1 MKKRNL
7 MIFAGLLGIAAL
19 AAFVTRSSWMGSN
32 ASAQGPQRPRVVSVE
47 LAKAARDLVPV
58 DVDSIGTVTPIS
70 SVALKSRVETT
81 IVSVHFEDGAKV
93 SEGDLLFTLDARQ
106 IDAQIE
112 QAEGML
118 ARDQAQLVGALRDHK
133 RYSDLLGKGATTQ
146 VNVDNAK
153 PQADILIGTIKA
165 DQSALDNLKVQ
176 KSFTIIRAPFSGR
189 ISAANVKV
197 GNFVRPADLAP
208 LAVINQMA
216 PVYVTFAIPQRVL
229 VDLREA
235 MAAGASKVIATIPG
249 HQRSEDGKVAMV
261 ENTVDSTTGM
271 VTVRGMMNN
280 ENETLWPGTLV
291 NTKLI
296 IRTENSVVVPTVA
309 VQRSQNGTYVFVV
322 RDGVAKVQPVK
333 VDRTFQG
340 TSVISEGLSGDEN
353 VVVDGQLLLSD
364 GSRVEPRARKAGAGG
379 DDALRTLPR
388 PAGHDDADHGVDHRL
403 RRVRFP
409 PAAGLGAAAGRFPD
423 HCRERDLAGRQ

>member
-1 MKKRNL
+1 MKKRSV
-7 MIFAGLLGIAAL
+7 MIFGGVLLVGAGA
-19 AAFVTRSSWMGSN
+19 AAFVTRSSWMGTG

-47 LAKAARDLVPV
+47 LAKAAREAVPV

-70 SVALKSRVETT
+70 SVALKSRLETT
-81 IVSVHFEDGAKV
+81 ILSVHFEDGAKV
-93 SEGDLLFTLDARQ
+93 NEGDLLFTLDSRQ

-118 ARDQAQLVGALRDHK
+118 AKDQAQLAGAERDLK
-133 RYSDLLGKGATTQ
+133 RFNDLIGKGATTQ

-153 PQADILIGTIKA
+153 TQADILIGTIKA
-165 DQSALDNLKVQ
+165 DRAALDNLKVQ
-176 KSFTIIRAPFSGR
+176 KSYTLIRAPFSGR

-197 GNFVRPADLAP
+197 GNFVRPADTAP

-235 MAAGASKVIATIPG
+235 MAVGASKVTATIPG
-249 HQRSEDGKVAMV
+249 HQRSERGDVAMV
-261 ENTVDSTTGM
+261 ENTVDATTGM
-271 VTVRGMMNN
+271 VTVRGIMGN

-291 NTKLI
+291 ATKLV

-309 VQRSQNGTYVFVV
+309 VQRSQNGNYVFVV
-322 RDGVAKVQPVK
+322 KDGTAKVQPVK

-340 TSVISEGLSGDEN
+340 TSVIAEGLSGGED
-353 VVVDGQLLLSD
+353 VVIDGQLLLSD
-364 GSRVEPRARKAGAGG
+364 GTRVEARNRKAGA
-379 DDALRTLPR
+379 
-388 PAGHDDADHGVDHRL
+388 
-403 RRVRFP
+403 
-409 PAAGLGAAAGRFPD
+409 
-423 HCRERDLAGRQ
+423 

>member
-1 MKKRNL
+1 MRKRNL
-7 MIFAGLLGIAAL
+7 ILFAGALAIAAL
-19 AAFVTRSSWMGSN
+19 AAFVTRSWWTGGG
-32 ASAQGPQRPRVVSVE
+32 ASAQGPQRARVISVE
-47 LAKAARDLVPV
+47 LAKAERKPVPV
-58 DVDSIGTVTPIS
+58 DVDAIGTVTPIS

-81 IVSVHFEDGAKV
+81 IVSVHFEDGNKV
-93 SEGDLLFTLDARQ
+93 NQGDLLFTLDARQ

-118 ARDQAQLVGALRDHK
+118 ARDQAQLEGAQRDVR
-133 RYSDLLGKGATTQ
+133 RYSDLIGKGATTQ
-146 VNVDNAK
+146 VNLDNAK
-153 PQADILIGTIKA
+153 TQADILIGTIKA

-176 KSFTIIRAPFSGR
+176 KSYTTIHAPFSGR

-197 GNFVRPADLAP
+197 GNFVRPADTVP

-235 MAAGASKVIATIPG
+235 MAAGESRVVATIPG
-249 HQRSEDGKVAMV
+249 HQQSEEGKVAMV
-261 ENTVDSTTGM
+261 ENSVDSSTGM
-271 VTVRGMMNN
+271 VTVRGIMNN
-280 ENETLWPGTLV
+280 ERETLWPGILV
-291 NTKLI
+291 ATKLI

-309 VQRSQNGTYVFVV
+309 VQRSQNGNYVFVV

-340 TSVISEGLSGDEN
+340 TSVIAEGLSGDEN

-364 GSRVEPRARKAGAGG
+364 GSRVEPRARKTGA
-379 DDALRTLPR
+379 
-388 PAGHDDADHGVDHRL
+388 
-403 RRVRFP
+403 
-409 PAAGLGAAAGRFPD
+409 
-423 HCRERDLAGRQ
+423 

>member
-1 MKKRNL
+1 MRKRNL
-7 MIFAGLLGIAAL
+7 IFFAGALAIAAL
-19 AAFVTRSSWMGSN
+19 AAFVTRSSWTGGG
-32 ASAQGPQRPRVVSVE
+32 ASAQGPQRARVVSVE
-47 LAKAARDLVPV
+47 LAKAERKPVPV
-58 DVDSIGTVTPIS
+58 DVDAIGTVTPIS

-93 SEGDLLFTLDARQ
+93 NQGDLLFTLDARQ

-118 ARDQAQLVGALRDHK
+118 ARDQAQLEGAQRDVR
-133 RYSDLLGKGATTQ
+133 RYSDLIGKGATTQ
-146 VNVDNAK
+146 VNLDNAK
-153 PQADILIGTIKA
+153 TQADILIGTIKA

-176 KSFTIIRAPFSGR
+176 KSFTTIRAPFSGR

-197 GNFVRPADLAP
+197 GNFVRPADTAP

-235 MAAGASKVIATIPG
+235 MAVGESKVVATIPG
-249 HQRSEDGKVAMV
+249 HQQSEDGKVAMV
-261 ENTVDSTTGM
+261 ENSVDSTTGM
-271 VTVRGMMNN
+271 VTVRGIMNN
-280 ENETLWPGTLV
+280 DRETLWPGILV
-291 NTKLI
+291 ATKLI

-309 VQRSQNGTYVFVV
+309 VQRSQNGNYVFVV

-333 VDRTFQG
+333 VERTFQG
-340 TSVISEGLSGDEN
+340 TSVIAEGLSGEEN

-364 GSRVEPRARKAGAGG
+364 GSRVEPRARKTGA
-379 DDALRTLPR
+379 
-388 PAGHDDADHGVDHRL
+388 
-403 RRVRFP
+403 
-409 PAAGLGAAAGRFPD
+409 
-423 HCRERDLAGRQ
+423 

>member
-1 MKKRNL
+1 MTKRNL
-7 MIFAGLLGIAAL
+7 IFLAGALAIAAL
-19 AAFVTRSSWMGSN
+19 AAFVMRSSWTDGG
-32 ASAQGPQRPRVVSVE
+32 ASAQGPQRARVISVE
-47 LAKAARDLVPV
+47 LAKAERKPVPV
-58 DVDSIGTVTPIS
+58 DVDAIGTVTPIS

-93 SEGDLLFTLDARQ
+93 SQGDLLFTLDARQ

-118 ARDQAQLVGALRDHK
+118 ARDQAQLEGAQRDVR
-133 RYSDLLGKGATTQ
+133 RYSDLIGKGATTQ
-146 VNVDNAK
+146 VNLDNART
-153 PQADILIGTIKA
+153 QADILIGTIKA

-176 KSFTIIRAPFSGR
+176 KSYTTIRAPFSGR

-197 GNFVRPADLAP
+197 GNFVRPADTAP

-235 MAAGASKVIATIPG
+235 MAVGESSVVATIPG
-249 HQRSEDGKVAMV
+249 HQQSEQGKVAMV
-261 ENTVDSTTGM
+261 ENSVDSTTGM
-271 VTVRGMMNN
+271 VTVRGIMNN
-280 ENETLWPGTLV
+280 ERETLWPGILV
-291 NTKLI
+291 ATKLI

-309 VQRSQNGTYVFVV
+309 VQRSQNGNYVFVV

-333 VDRTFQG
+333 VDRTSQG
-340 TSVISEGLSGDEN
+340 TSVITDGLAGDEN

-364 GSRVEPRARKAGAGG
+364 GSRVEPRARKTGA
-379 DDALRTLPR
+379 
-388 PAGHDDADHGVDHRL
+388 
-403 RRVRFP
+403 
-409 PAAGLGAAAGRFPD
+409 
-423 HCRERDLAGRQ
+423 

>member
-1 MKKRNL
+1 MKKRSL
-7 MIFAGLLGIAAL
+7 IIIAGGLGIIAL
-19 AAFVTRSSWMGSN
+19 AAFATRASWMGGG
-32 ASAQGPQRPRVVSVE
+32 ASAQGPQRARVISVE
-47 LAKAARDLVPV
+47 LAKAERKSVPV

-93 SEGDLLFTLDARQ
+93 GEGDLLFTLDARQ
-106 IDAQIE
+106 VDAQIE

-118 ARDQAQLVGALRDHK
+118 AKDQAQLEGAQRDLR
-133 RYSDLLGKGATTQ
+133 RFSDLIGKGATTQ

-153 PQADILIGTIKA
+153 TQADILIGTIKA

-197 GNFVRPADLAP
+197 GNFVRPADTAP
-208 LAVINQMA
+208 LAIINQMA

-229 VDLREA
+229 VDLRDA
-235 MAAGASKVIATIPG
+235 MAVGASKVIATIPG

-261 ENTVDSTTGM
+261 ENSVDSTTGM
-271 VTVRGMMNN
+271 VTVRGIMNN
-280 ENETLWPGTLV
+280 ANETLWPGILV

-296 IRTENSVVVPTVA
+296 IRSEDSVVVPTVA
-309 VQRSQNGTYVFVV
+309 VQRSQNGNFVFVV
-322 RDGVAKVQPVK
+322 KEGVAKQQSVK

-340 TSVISEGLSGDEN
+340 SSVITEGLSGDED
-353 VVVDGQLLLSD
+353 VVVDGQLLLSN
-364 GSRVEPRARKAGAGG
+364 GSRVEPRARKAGA
-379 DDALRTLPR
+379 
-388 PAGHDDADHGVDHRL
+388 
-403 RRVRFP
+403 
-409 PAAGLGAAAGRFPD
+409 
-423 HCRERDLAGRQ
+423 